1 MKIVLAQDI
10 PLDAQTQEALGP
22 MPPYTAWTVGHARPA
37 FAHAVAMQEAFLAL
51 SLDVRTFAG
60 TWRKDR
66 NLIHHTQLI
75 LDRYALPGFAW
86 LQWLAHNAL

>member
-1 MKIVLAQDI
+1 MRGQRSHMLTLLRCMRHSI
-10 PLDAQTQEALGP
+10 
-22 MPPYTAWTVGHARPA
+22 
-37 FAHAVAMQEAFLAL
+37 AL
-51 SLDVRTFAG
+51 SLHVRTFAG